1 MEVCVK
7 RFLKVL
13 IGAIGDVFLTLI
25 LAMCL
30 SLLMRSIGIVEEDT
44 TAIILNFSCVIILV
58 TLIKLEIK

>member
-1 MEVCVK
+1 MK
-7 RFLKVL
+7 TFLKVL

-30 SLLMRSIGIVEEDT
+30 GLLMRSIGIVEEDT
-44 TAIILNFSCVIILV
+44 TVIILNFSCVIILV